1 MMIGIIVS
9 RRSNGREREMASF
22 VGERS
27 FGCQKAEGGSDVFHV
42 AAAFAS

>member
-1 MMIGIIVS
+1 MTIGIIVS
-9 RRSNGREREMASF
+9 RWSSGREHETASF

-27 FGCQKAEGGSDVFHV
+27 FGGQKVEGGSDVFHV